1 VQAIEHLERI
11 FTDVLARDGVGISGR
26 DAQTQ
31 ALCLVGTLL
40 NRFCRWML
48 LTLGEQLLT
57 ELSDTAKN
65 GTPLELN

>member
-1 VQAIEHLERI
+1 M
-11 FTDVLARDGVGISGR
+11 GISGR

-31 ALCLVGTLL
+31 ALCIVGTLL

-48 LTLGEQLLT
+48 LALGEQLLT